1 MMKLFHKRMRTV
13 IVLLALF
20 FCFPIAVGAE
30 SLGSKLSG
38 RILLD
43 VEGNGEAWYVYPENN
58 RRYYL
63 GRPADAFA
71 VMRELGLGIDEY
83 DFQSIADVRLEGAES
98 NYDLATRLAGKIVLQ
113 VERNGEA
120 WYINPLNL
128 KKYYLGRPADAFAI
142 MRELSLGVTKN
153 SLAQVHKP
161 GMDESIDKYSSYQHK
176 KISTDNGVFNLDMV
190 EIDLANP
197 RLKIITDTA
206 QDFNCKKNCSAKNL
220 VDFAK
225 KYNAFAGINGSYF
238 DTSATKKNYYYSP
251 VYKTVEKKLIND
263 DQLKYWTTGP
273 LVAFDTSNKFY
284 YFKDSRD
291 FESVEAFEKKYL
303 VKLQALIG
311 NNPRL
316 IDGGMNYLFEWNT
329 DNKQEK
335 AKASRNAL
343 GFRDNK
349 LYLIIVQNATIYDL
363 GDVLKKMGMEYALN
377 LDGGYSS
384 ALYYDG
390 EYMVGP
396 GRDIP
401 NVILFAYE

>member
-1 MMKLFHKRMRTV
+1 MRILFLS
-13 IVLLALF
+13 IIIFLF
-20 FCFPIAVGAE
+20 SPFLVNAE

-58 RRYYL
+58 KRYYL
-63 GRPADAFA
+63 GRPTDAFK

-83 DFQSIADVRLEGAES
+83 NFQQIADSHMKNVDGNLALARRLSG
-98 NYDLATRLAGKIVLQ
+98 RIILQ

-120 WYINPLNL
+120 WYINPVDLR
-128 KKYYLGRPADAFAI
+128 KYYLGRPADAFAI
-142 MRELSLGVTKN
+142 MRELSLGVTKH

-161 GMDESIDKYSSYQHK
+161 GMDESIDEYSKYEQK
-176 KISTDNGVFNLDMV
+176 KIIVESGSYSVDVV
-190 EIDLANP
+190 EIDLSNP
-197 RLKIITDTA
+197 KLKIITDTA
-206 QDFNCKKNCSAKNL
+206 QNFNCKENCSAKNL

-225 KYNAFAGINGSYF
+225 EHNAFAGINGSYF
-238 DTSATKKNYYYSP
+238 DTGASKKNYYYSP
-251 VYKTVEKKLIND
+251 VYNTSEKILINE

-273 LVAFDTSNKFY
+273 IVAFDTLNKFY
-284 YFKDSRD
+284 YFKDSREFGSMND
-291 FESVEAFEKKYL
+291 FEKNNF
-303 VKLQALIG
+303 VKLQALMG

-316 IDGGMNYLFEWNT
+316 IDKGMNYLFEWNT

-335 AKASRNAL
+335 AKAPRNAL
-343 GFRDNK
+343 GYKDNK
-349 LYLIIVQNATIYDL
+349 LFLIIVQNATLYDL
-363 GDVLKKMGMEYALN
+363 GHVLKAMEMEYALN

-384 ALYYDG
+384 ALYYNG